1 RERIFGGIIPID
13 AVKAAVAIA
22 TDCEKIER
30 SVRERFQK
38 TPHLYYRF
46 NVDQGMQS
54 IDLADFD
61 KVQNVTAHTDSYMKN
76 EPVSEMLRDTVS
88 ALLERKATILT
99 SQISME

>member
-1 RERIFGGIIPID
+1 
-13 AVKAAVAIA
+13 
-22 TDCEKIER
+22 
-30 SVRERFQK
+30 
-38 TPHLYYRF
+38 
-46 NVDQGMQS
+46 MQS

>member
-1 RERIFGGIIPID
+1 LGAIVPID

-30 SVRERFQK
+30 SVSERFRK
-38 TPHLYYRF
+38 MSHLYHRF
-46 NVDQGMQS
+46 NVNQGMQS
-54 IDLADFD
+54 INSADFD

-76 EPVSEMLRDTVS
+76 RNVS
-88 ALLERKATILT
+88 AKLGNTVAALFERKGTILT